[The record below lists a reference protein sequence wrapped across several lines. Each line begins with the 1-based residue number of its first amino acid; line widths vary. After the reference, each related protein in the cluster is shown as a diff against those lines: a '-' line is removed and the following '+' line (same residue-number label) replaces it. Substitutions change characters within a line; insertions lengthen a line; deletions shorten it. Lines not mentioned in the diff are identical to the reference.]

1 MLRPTNLRF
10 LYKLYKLSVANE
22 LKYVSVLD
30 DDSFPNHKSSLT
42 VPQPVSQLGYI
53 FTLNSV
59 NGLLCFFG
67 SLQDVFDKKIAVLW
81 NPSIGKAVG
90 VTISNSLRIPD
101 GLTFVGFGVSLNTS
115 DPKLVRINT
124 IGHPTMNWEV
134 EVFMLSTRVWKS
146 VYNIPSAFKTCHLTF
161 FPVFVDGF
169 IYWHA
174 YDNIKLAPG
183 IRSNLIISF
192 DLKSDEFGEVC
203 LPDRFVRMYEYKI
216 SKVYESLGLFE
227 YYKEDEKRFCDV
239 WIMKEG
245 ATKTFTKMLSIKAP
259 DSWVRYRVLVIRNNG
274 EAIIENIDDTNYS
287 SVLEVYDPSSGR
299 ISSMGINGSPYSFSI
314 NSYMETLLL
323 LDQSNSII

>member
-1 MLRPTNLRF
+1 MSDYIPFEIQSEIIKRLPVKSVVQCRSVS
-10 LYKLYKLSVANE
+10 KLWKSLIDSSEFITSYHTCQTQPQHHLLVRYRLAKE

-42 VPQPVSQLGYI
+42 VPQPVSLLCGYI
-53 FTLNSV
+53 LTLTSV

-67 SLQDVFDKKIAVLW
+67 SLQDVFNKKIVVLW

-90 VTISNSLRIPD
+90 VTISNSLRMPD
-101 GLTFVGFGVSLNTS
+101 GLTFVGFGVCPITS

-124 IGHPTMNWEV
+124 IGHPTLNSEV
-134 EVFMLSTRVWKS
+134 EVFMFSTRVWKS
-146 VYNIPSAFKTCHLTF
+146 VTNIPSAFKTCDLTF
-161 FPVFVDGF
+161 CFVFVDGF

-192 DLKSDEFGEVC
+192 DLKNDEFGQVC
-203 LPDRFVRMYEYKI
+203 LPDGLVRMYEYKI
-216 SKVYESLGLFE
+216 SKVYESLGLFD
-227 YYKEDEKRFCDV
+227 YYKEGGKRFCDV

-259 DSWVRYRVLVIRNNG
+259 QSWVHYRVLDIRNNG
-274 EAIIENIDDTNYS
+274 EAII
-287 SVLEVYDPSSGR
+287 
-299 ISSMGINGSPYSFSI
+299 
-314 NSYMETLLL
+314 
-323 LDQSNSII
+323 

>member
-1 MLRPTNLRF
+1 MSDYIPFKIQSEIITRLPVKSVVQCRSVSKLWKSLIDSSEFITSYHTCKTQPQHHLFIR
-10 LYKLYKLSVANE
+10 YKLANE

-53 FTLNSV
+53 LTLTSV

-67 SLQDVFDKKIAVLW
+67 SLQDVFNKKIVVLW

-101 GLTFVGFGVSLNTS
+101 GLTFVGFGVCPITS
-115 DPKLVRINT
+115 DPKLVRIDT
-124 IGHPTMNWEV
+124 TGHPTVNWE
-134 EVFMLSTRVWKS
+134 
-146 VYNIPSAFKTCHLTF
+146 
-161 FPVFVDGF
+161 
-169 IYWHA
+169 
-174 YDNIKLAPG
+174 
-183 IRSNLIISF
+183 
-192 DLKSDEFGEVC
+192 SDEFGQVC
-203 LPDRFVRMYEYKI
+203 LPDGLVRMYEYKI
-216 SKVYESLGLFE
+216 SKVYESLGLFD
-227 YYKEDEKRFCDV
+227 YYKEGEKRFCDV

-245 ATKTFTKMLSIKAP
+245 ATKTFTKLLSIKAP
-259 DSWVRYRVLVIRNNG
+259 QSWVHYRVLDIRNNG

-287 SVLEVYDPSSGR
+287 SVLQVYDPSSGR
-299 ISSMGINGSPYSFSI
+299 ISSMGINGSPCSFPI